1 MRLVPSLLLFA
12 FLALPLHA
20 QEGFETDVIKT
31 SAGALEITFLGHA
44 SLMMKFGGRTIY
56 VDPFS
61 EVADFSKLPK
71 ADLLLITHEH
81 EDHFDLKAIEAVRA
95 KHTKIILTEKCAET
109 LSNEMVMKNGDRQVI
124 LYIKIEAVPAYNLVH
139 VRENGRPYHPVGQGN
154 GYILAFGTTR
164 IYIAGDTENIPE
176 LKILENID
184 IAFLPMNLPYTMT
197 PAMVADAA
205 DEFKPKVLY
214 PYHTGDTD
222 ISKLTKLMHHADVEV
237 RIRKMQ

>member
-20 QEGFETDVIKT
+20 QEGFEKDVIKT

-81 EDHFDLKAIEAVRA
+81 QDHFDLKAIEALRGETALELGDVSPPLLVSLLAVVLVAHLGAVLARRGRA
-95 KHTKIILTEKCAET
+95 K
-109 LSNEMVMKNGDRQVI
+109 RQM
-124 LYIKIEAVPAYNLVH
+124 
-139 VRENGRPYHPVGQGN
+139 G
-154 GYILAFGTTR
+154 
-164 IYIAGDTENIPE
+164 
-176 LKILENID
+176 
-184 IAFLPMNLPYTMT
+184 
-197 PAMVADAA
+197 
-205 DEFKPKVLY
+205 
-214 PYHTGDTD
+214 
-222 ISKLTKLMHHADVEV
+222 
-237 RIRKMQ
+237 